1 MTKIVVTYRNGRTW
15 VCEVE
20 AVGDGDAGEICAAA
34 GAIELI
40 GGALVFEPAVMSWRD
55 GKWRAPMGIVDEWTE
70 SSTGFVDA
78 SGRRREARSSS
89 AFSQRRTIEE
99 EYAHVRY
106 TLLAPAQLEGAVS
119 VTVNGV
125 LTYSSENGKLVP
137 VVGGEDDGTSSMTE
151 DFATYNRPASAETFA
166 GMAHAGISFEPEVM

>member
-1 MTKIVVTYRNGRTW
+1 MTKVVVTYRSGRVW
-15 VCEVE
+15 VCEAE
-20 AVGDGDAGEICAAA
+20 AVGDGDTGEICAAA

-40 GGALVFEPAVMSWRD
+40 DDALVFEPAVMPWKD

-106 TLLAPAQLEGAVS
+106 TLLEPARLEGAVS

-125 LTYSSENGKLVP
+125 LTYSSEDGRLVP
-137 VVGGEDDGTSSMTE
+137 VVGGEGDDASGMTE
-151 DFATYNRPASAETFA
+151 DFAASNHPASAETFS

>member
-1 MTKIVVTYRNGRTW
+1 MTKIVVMYRSGRTW

-34 GAIELI
+34 GTIELFDS
-40 GGALVFEPAVMSWRD
+40 ALVFEPAVMPWKDGEWRS
-55 GKWRAPMGIVDEWTE
+55 PTGIVDEWTE

-78 SGRRREARSSS
+78 SGGRHEARSSS
-89 AFSQRRTIEE
+89 AFSQRGTVEE
-99 EYAHVRY
+99 EYAHARY
-106 TLLAPAQLEGAVS
+106 TLLEPAQLEGAVS

-137 VVGGEDDGTSSMTE
+137 VVGGEDDSTSSMTE